1 MLFFFV
7 FLAKQALCNLQQ
19 LHHHPVKSNKQTL
32 LTDLERKAAAKGLKI
47 VDNDGKGNCLFS
59 ALRHQLEN
67 KKRKRYYSE
76 MELRT
81 DLVQYLED
89 HPTFV
94 CIQMRINLFNFTDNR
109 PLKQVI
115 ISDLL
120 CALILWLKE
129 RVIYM
134 RSVLVFKHFVL
145 FNGLQNESY
154 TFVACLF
161 HTSSLS

>member
-1 MLFFFV
+1 MLFLFV

-19 LHHHPVKSNKQTL
+19 LHHHPVESNKQTL
-32 LTDLERKAAAKGLKI
+32 LTDLGRKAAAKGLKI

-59 ALRHQLEN
+59 ALCHQLEN
-67 KKRKRYYSE
+67 KKGKRYLE

-81 DLVQYLED
+81 ELVQYLED

>member
-1 MLFFFV
+1 M
-7 FLAKQALCNLQQ
+7 
-19 LHHHPVKSNKQTL
+19 HHHPVKSNKQTL

-59 ALRHQLEN
+59 ALCHQLEN
-67 KKRKRYYSE
+67 KKGKGYLE

-81 DLVQYLED
+81 ELVQYLKD
-89 HPTFV
+89 HPTIV

-120 CALILWLKE
+120 FALVPWLKE
-129 RVIYM
+129 
-134 RSVLVFKHFVL
+134 
-145 FNGLQNESY
+145 
-154 TFVACLF
+154 
-161 HTSSLS
+161 